1 MVQGGCWSPA
11 IVFTPHVDERNGK
24 REKELSCKYLQR
36 DLEGWIF
43 SWAHPTE
50 KRERE
55 KERMGIGQAYRQPT
69 FLLTYPL
76 KEL

>member
-1 MVQGGCWSPA
+1 M
-11 IVFTPHVDERNGK
+11 FTPHVDERNGK

-43 SWAHPTE
+43 SWAHPTVL
-50 KRERE
+50 KRE
-55 KERMGIGQAYRQPT
+55 KERMGIGQAYYHPT